1 MKNRTLLILLLL
13 TAVLRH
19 TSAQESFSIP
29 AGSVVSDTIA
39 APMRSDAIN
48 VFLDCWMCD
57 RTYIKEVIPF
67 VNYVNNRD
75 NADVHIIMTR
85 RGTGG
90 GGTEHLVSF
99 NGLKLYSGLNDT
111 LTFFDPPNTSNDYTR
126 KGQANVISMGLMRF
140 VARTPLGQ
148 NITVSYKEP
157 LGNGRK
163 LSQVVEND
171 PWNSWVF
178 RLSNRSSLN
187 KDQNYENISF
197 ENNFSADRIT
207 PDWKSEFDS
216 QYEFKQR
223 SITTDGVTTN
233 YPQTSWNLRTLQVK
247 SLGQHLSAGAN
258 VSASGSTYGNIK
270 YAVNFHPAIEY
281 NIYPYSE
288 SFKRQIR
295 IQYTV
300 QANYANYMDST
311 MYFKLDEWIYRHQ
324 LALAVGFNQQWGSSN
339 FSIRGGHF
347 LNDINFWSFN
357 MYGDINW
364 RVYKGLSVGLNAR
377 AAITRDDR
385 AVLKQTA
392 SVEDILLQLRKL
404 NSSYSYQFG
413 VNISFS
419 FGSIY
424 NNVVNPRFSQVGRN

>member
-1 MKNRTLLILLLL
+1 MKKKALLLVIIATTLL
-13 TAVLRH
+13 TWAP
-19 TSAQESFSIP
+19 AQESSL
-29 AGSVVSDTIA
+29 ASGTSVSDTIA
-39 APMRSDAIN
+39 VPMRSDALN
-48 VFLDCWMCD
+48 VFLDCMMCD

-99 NGLKLYSGLNDT
+99 SGQKIYKGLNDT
-111 LTFFDPPNTSNDYTR
+111 LTFFDPPNTSNDFTR
-126 KGQANVISMGLMRF
+126 KGQANVISMGLMRY
-140 VARTPLGQ
+140 VARTPLAQ
-148 NITVSYKEP
+148 NITVNYKEP
-157 LGNGRK
+157 AGNGKK

-178 RLSNRSSLN
+178 RLSNRSSFN
-187 KDQNYENISF
+187 KDQNYENISI
-197 ENNFSADRIT
+197 ENNFSADRVT

-233 YPQTSWNLRTLQVK
+233 YPQTSWNMRTLQVK
-247 SLGQHLSAGAN
+247 SLGAHMSAGFN
-258 VSASGSTYGNIK
+258 ISASGSTFGNIK
-270 YAVNFHPAIEY
+270 YAINVHPAIEY
-281 NIYPYSE
+281 NIYPYTE

-311 MYFKLDEWIYRHQ
+311 MYFKLEEMIYRHQ
-324 LALAVGFNQQWGSSN
+324 LAIAVGFNQQWGSSN

-347 LNDINFWSFN
+347 LNDVNFWSFN
-357 MYGDINW
+357 MNGDINW
-364 RVYKGLSVGLNAR
+364 RVYKGLSIGLNAR
-377 AAITRDDR
+377 AAMTRDDR
-385 AVLKQTA
+385 AVLKKTA
-392 SVEDILLQLRKL
+392 SVEDVLLQLRKL
-404 NSSYSYQFG
+404 NSAYSYQFG
-413 VNISFS
+413 VNLSFS

-424 NNVVNPRFSQVGRN
+424 NNVVNPRFSGR